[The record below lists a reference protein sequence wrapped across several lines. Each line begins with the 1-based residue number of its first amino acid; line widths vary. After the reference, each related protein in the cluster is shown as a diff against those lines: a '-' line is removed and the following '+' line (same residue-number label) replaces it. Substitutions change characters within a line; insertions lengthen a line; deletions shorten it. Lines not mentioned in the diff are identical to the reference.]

1 MEKIIASFIN
11 DENKMKD
18 FKILSKKEFLE
29 SYSYINSESYD
40 LTLKKT
46 RILKRYLKELI
57 LYIKYG
63 NYEASKKI
71 IDSIKEVK
79 KLK

>member
-40 LTLKKT
+40 LTLK
-46 RILKRYLKELI
+46 I
-57 LYIKYG
+57 
-63 NYEASKKI
+63 
-71 IDSIKEVK
+71 IKEGKCIDCGEVIDNTK
-79 KLK
+79 NCISCKNIRCKSCCNNR